1 MTPRVPQAEH
11 DDPRASP
18 TPLGERYRLI
28 ERVGVGGM
36 GTVWEAEDELLQRRV
51 AVKILS
57 DGLAGDEQVLG
68 RFEREAKAVARLS
81 GPHIAA
87 VYDFGRDR
95 ADAPYIVM
103 ELVEGETLAARLQRE
118 GPLPAPEAARIAAD
132 VADALEEAHRE
143 GIVHRDVKPSNIML
157 TRQGEVRVMDF
168 GIAAAAWA
176 ESNTTTGAVFGTA
189 AYLSPEQAAGERATP
204 SSDVYALG
212 AVLYEMLAGTP
223 PFVRETP
230 VATAIAHVHDE
241 PEAIER
247 VASDVPPSLAAAC
260 SAALQKDAAARP
272 ESAAVFAVMLRDLT
286 ARLSLPELAV
296 TAPVAVDASSTSTTT
311 RIRAV
316 PVAEVPEAAAV
327 ADRARPRYLLPVVLA
342 ALLLFVVIV
351 SSQPW
356 LSIKDVRHSL
366 RTDLNV
372 PTLAGTSPSP
382 PLEPSAAP
390 SGSSGVP
397 PGHDKGNN
405 GKHNGD
411 GNGNGNEQ
419 D

>member
-1 MTPRVPQAEH
+1 MSPRAPQAEH

-18 TPLGERYRLI
+18 PLLSERYRLI
-28 ERVGVGGM
+28 ERVGAGGM

-57 DGLAGDEQVLG
+57 DGLAGNEQALG
-68 RFEREAKAVARLS
+68 RFEREAKAAARLS

-95 ADAPYIVM
+95 ADTPYIVM

-118 GPLPAPEAARIAAD
+118 GPLSAPEAARIAAD

-143 GIVHRDVKPSNIML
+143 GIVHRDVKPGNIML
-157 TRQGEVRVMDF
+157 TREGEVRVMDF

-189 AYLSPEQAAGERATP
+189 SYLSPEQAAGERATP

-230 VATAIAHVHDE
+230 VATAIAHAHDE
-241 PEAIER
+241 PEAIEQAAR
-247 VASDVPPSLAAAC
+247 DVPPSVAAAC
-260 SAALQKDAAARP
+260 SAALQKDPAARP
-272 ESAAVFAVMLRDLT
+272 QSAAAFAVMLRDLT
-286 ARLSLPELAV
+286 ARLPLPELAV
-296 TAPVAVDASSTSTTT
+296 TAPVALDASSTSVTT
-311 RIRAV
+311 RIRPVA
-316 PVAEVPEAAAV
+316 VAEVPEVPAV

-356 LSIKDVRHSL
+356 LSIKEVRHSL

-372 PTLAGTSPSP
+372 PTLGGTSPTP
-382 PLEPSAAP
+382 ALEPSAAP
-390 SGSSGVP
+390 SGSSSVL

-405 GKHNGD
+405 GKHNGN
-411 GNGNGNEQ
+411 GNGNGNGN

>member
-1 MTPRVPQAEH
+1 
-11 DDPRASP
+11 
-18 TPLGERYRLI
+18 LI

-57 DGLAGDEQVLG
+57 DGLAGNEQALG
-68 RFEREAKAVARLS
+68 RFEREAKATARLT

-95 ADAPYIVM
+95 ADRPYIVM

-118 GPLPAPEAARIAAD
+118 DALPAPEAARIAAD

-143 GIVHRDVKPSNIML
+143 GIVHRDVKPGNIML
-157 TRQGEVRVMDF
+157 TREGEVRVMDF

-189 AYLSPEQAAGERATP
+189 AYLSPEQAAGTRATP
-204 SSDVYALG
+204 ASDVYALG
-212 AVLYEMLAGTP
+212 AVLYEMLAGRP
-223 PFVRETP
+223 PFVRQTP
-230 VATAIAHVHDE
+230 VATAFAHVHDE
-241 PEAIER
+241 PDAVER
-247 VASDVPPSLAAAC
+247 VASDVPRSLAAAC
-260 SAALQKDAAARP
+260 SAALQKDPAARP
-272 ESAAVFAVMLRDLT
+272 HSAAAFAVMLRDFT
-286 ARLSLPELAV
+286 ARLPLPELAV
-296 TAPVAVDASSTSTTT
+296 TAPVAVDASSTSVTT

-316 PVAEVPEAAAV
+316 PVAEVPGAVAV
-327 ADRARPRYLLPVVLA
+327 ADRPRRRYLIPVVLA
-342 ALLLFVVIV
+342 VLLLFVVIV

-372 PTLAGTSPSP
+372 PTVAGTSPSP
-382 PLEPSAAP
+382 ALEGGASTVPS
-390 SGSSGVP
+390 VP
-397 PGHDKGNN
+397 PGHADN
-405 GKHNGD
+405 GKHLGNGN

>member
-36 GTVWEAEDELLQRRV
+36 GTVWEAEDELLQNRV

-57 DGLAGDEQVLG
+57 DGLAGDEQALG
-68 RFEREAKAVARLS
+68 RFEREAKAAARLS

-95 ADAPYIVM
+95 ADTPYIVM
-103 ELVEGETLAARLQRE
+103 ELVEGETLATRLHRE

-143 GIVHRDVKPSNIML
+143 GIVHRDVKPGNIML
-157 TRQGEVRVMDF
+157 TRDGEVRVMDF

-204 SSDVYALG
+204 ASDVYALG

-241 PEAIER
+241 PDAIER

-260 SAALQKDAAARP
+260 SAALQKDPAARP
-272 ESAAVFAVMLRDLT
+272 QGAAAFAVMLRDLT
-286 ARLSLPELAV
+286 ARLPLSELAV
-296 TAPVAVDASSTSTTT
+296 TAPVAVDASSTSATI
-311 RIRAV
+311 RIR
-316 PVAEVPEAAAV
+316 PVAEVPEAVTV
-327 ADRARPRYLLPVVLA
+327 ADRARPRYLLAVALT
-342 ALLLFVVIV
+342 ALLVFVIIV

-356 LSIKDVRHSL
+356 LSIRDVRHNL
-366 RTDLNV
+366 RTGLNV

-382 PLEPSAAP
+382 ALEPSAAP

-397 PGHDKGNN
+397 PGHDMGND
-405 GKHNGD
+405 GKHN

>member
-1 MTPRVPQAEH
+1 MSPRAAGTEH
-11 DDPRASP
+11 GDPRPSP
-18 TPLGERYRLI
+18 TLLGERYRLI

-36 GTVWEAEDELLQRRV
+36 GTVWDAEDELLQRRV

-57 DGLAGDEQVLG
+57 DGLAGNEEALG
-68 RFEREAKAVARLS
+68 RFEREAKAAARLS
-81 GPHIAA
+81 GPRIAA
-87 VYDFGRDR
+87 VYDFGRDG
-95 ADAPYIVM
+95 ADTPYIVM

-143 GIVHRDVKPSNIML
+143 GIVHRDVKPGNIML
-157 TRQGEVRVMDF
+157 TREGEVRVMDF

-176 ESNTTTGAVFGTA
+176 ESNTTTGTVFGTA
-189 AYLSPEQAAGERATP
+189 AYLSPEQAAGERASP
-204 SSDVYALG
+204 ASDVYALG

-241 PEAIER
+241 PDAIEH

-260 SAALQKDAAARP
+260 SAALQKDPAARP
-272 ESAAVFAVMLRDLT
+272 QSAAAFAVMLRDLT
-286 ARLSLPELAV
+286 ARLPLPELAV
-296 TAPVAVDASSTSTTT
+296 TAPVAVDASSTTVTT
-311 RIRAV
+311 RIRPVPAV
-316 PVAEVPEAAAV
+316 DVPEAVVA
-327 ADRARPRYLLPVVLA
+327 ADRPRPRYLLPVALV
-342 ALLLFVVIV
+342 ALLLLVVIV

-382 PLEPSAAP
+382 ALGGGTSTSPS
-390 SGSSGVP
+390 VP
-397 PGHDKGNN
+397 PGQTDKGNN
-405 GKHNGD
+405 GNHNGK
-411 GNGNGNEQ
+411 GNGNGN